1 MLYKSLSKSSFRHRT
16 QPCPA
21 WSLMRQ
27 ELTGRSTALLP
38 DGQFFVGRRERLVSL
53 AARHVVPTIC
63 VQRGFTLIGGVIDYG
78 TNLIDAYR
86 QAAVYA
92 GRPLRGAKPRN
103 LQVVQPISK
112 TTLPRIA
119 CSTNSGG
126 SMIWPTICN

>member
-1 MLYKSLSKSSFRHRT
+1 MRRRRYRDEVGKDRLSR
-16 QPCPA
+16 PA
-21 WSLMRQ
+21 V
-27 ELTGRSTALLP
+27 TGSREKRASVPKRS
-38 DGQFFVGRRERLVSL
+38 
-53 AARHVVPTIC
+53 
-63 VQRGFTLIGGVIDYG
+63 VQRGFTLTGGVIDCG

-92 GRPLRGAKPRN
+92 GRPLKGAKPRD
-103 LQVVQPISK
+103 LQVAQPISK